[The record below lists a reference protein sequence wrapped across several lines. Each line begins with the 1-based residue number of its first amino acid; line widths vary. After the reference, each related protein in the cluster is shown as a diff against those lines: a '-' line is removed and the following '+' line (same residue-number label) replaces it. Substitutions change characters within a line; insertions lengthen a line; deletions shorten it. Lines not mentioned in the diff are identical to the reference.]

1 MKLYSMVIDH
11 SPIDIVLAD
20 ENSGSQPYLTVIT
33 DQLSGTIVSVS
44 ITSPKTPAEGND
56 SDPDL

>member
-11 SPIDIVLAD
+11 SPIDIVPAD
-20 ENSGSQPYLTVIT
+20 QNSGSQPYLTVIT
-33 DQLSGTIVSVS
+33 DQLSGTIVYVS